1 MMIAPA
7 MYMSWLRVAAS
18 KIGPAVGR
26 CLGAMAR
33 EYRNSRKVLQA
44 EFARRNGIR
53 NRLMHPVKDRRWS
66 EDDFQFVQRLR
77 EAFTQVEGTKPIEG
91 GGGNVAPIRDVEK
104 T

>member
-1 MMIAPA
+1 
-7 MYMSWLRVAAS
+7 
-18 KIGPAVGR
+18 
-26 CLGAMAR
+26 
-33 EYRNSRKVLQA
+33 
-44 EFARRNGIR
+44 
-53 NRLMHPVKDRRWS
+53 MHPVKDRRWS